1 MAGRDYPA
9 WVGQSARFG
18 VVGVIALAIDAAV
31 LAATVA
37 IGWSPY
43 AGRVASLA
51 CMVCA
56 TWWLNRS
63 LTFRTTAAPSWREFA
78 HYVALAFAGVVINYS
93 LYSLVL
99 WATGDKW
106 LGLLVGTA
114 VTAVFNFFRYR
125 KLFAAR

>member
-1 MAGRDYPA
+1 MASRTSPA

-18 VVGVIALAIDAAV
+18 VVGIIALAIDATI
-31 LAATVA
+31 LAATA
-37 IGWSPY
+37 RIGWSPY
-43 AGRVASLA
+43 AGRALSLA

-56 TWWLNRS
+56 TWWLNRR
-63 LTFRTTAAPSWREFA
+63 LTFRTQADPSWREFA
-78 HYVALAFAGVVINYS
+78 HYVGLAFAGVVLNYG
-93 LYSLVL
+93 LYSVIL

-125 KLFAAR
+125 KLFAKV

>member
-1 MAGRDYPA
+1 MNKRSYPA

-18 VVGVIALAIDAAV
+18 VVGVIALILDAAI

-37 IGWSPY
+37 AGWSPY
-43 AGRVASLA
+43 AGRVLSLA

-56 TWWLNRS
+56 TWWLNRR
-63 LTFRTTAAPSWREFA
+63 LTFRTRADPSWREFF
-78 HYVALAFAGVVINYS
+78 HYVALAFAGVVLNYT

-99 WATGDKW
+99 WWTGDKW

-125 KLFAAR
+125 NLFANS